1 MSDKHQPS
9 DFVQNKSVE
18 CCPKFD
24 PAPWDDK
31 IFQWDNKR
39 FIKDKVFT
47 LFYIPMNFGSVM
59 KRLDEKVRKAGAR
72 MPDWMALSD
81 HTSKW
86 NMDIYLAVD
95 REIPDSEN
103 VELSGKFFS
112 KVYEGD
118 FKETGKWCKD
128 FEGHAKNKG
137 LEIKKWYMWYTTC
150 PKCAK
155 KHGKN
160 YVVIINQ
167 VE

>member
-1 MSDKHQPS
+1 MSDK
-9 DFVQNKSVE
+9 NAE
-18 CCPKFD
+18 CCPQFD
-24 PAPWDDK
+24 PVPWDDK
-31 IFQWDNKR
+31 IFSWENKR

-59 KRLDEKVRKAGAR
+59 RRLDERVKKAGAR
-72 MPDWMALSD
+72 MPGSLALSD

-95 REIPDSEN
+95 REIPNSES
-103 VELSGKFFS
+103 VTLSGKFFS
-112 KVYEGD
+112 KVYEGN

-128 FEGHAKNKG
+128 FEGLAKNKG

-150 PKCAK
+150 PKCAE

-160 YVVIINQ
+160 YVAIIARIG
-167 VE
+167 